1 MIASHEEGNLEMCC
15 LRRRT
20 LKLLNMLFLSFSPS
34 GILQKETARC
44 YPQWPCGYECFQWT
58 ALNLNKFWVNTVI
71 LPWVRVY
78 SEGFFPIGFA
88 LHKLYSTSFTPAKNI
103 YTLKN
108 VSSPTSLSDFKLLKK
123 IYYVYLNVILL
134 SFLSKSEVQTTNNSH
149 FPGFVSSETPEPNSF
164 SKFWDKFVTGVFLSF
179 FLSFFFFPPHCFQNS
194 LLLSS
199 YIRDSVYLK
208 TVWRCCFVS
217 PLPLTWLG
225 SIFQPKDHWLKYYRE
240 NW

>member
-58 ALNLNKFWVNTVI
+58 ALSLNNFCVNTVI
-71 LPWVRVY
+71 LPWVHVY
-78 SEGFFPIGFA
+78 SKGFFPIGFA
-88 LHKLYSTSFTPAKNI
+88 LYKLYSTFLIPVTNI
-103 YTLKN
+103 YTLQN
-108 VSSPTSLSDFKLLKK
+108 VSSPTSMILSSWKR

-134 SFLSKSEVQTTNNSH
+134 AFLSKSEVQATNNSH
-149 FPGFVSSETPEPNSF
+149 LPGFVSWETPEPNSF

-179 FLSFFFFPPHCFQNS
+179 FLSFFFFPP
-194 LLLSS
+194 
-199 YIRDSVYLK
+199 
-208 TVWRCCFVS
+208 TVSRIPYYFPVISGILFTWRLCKVTVLC

-225 SIFQPKDHWLKYYRE
+225 SIFPPKHLWLKCCRE